1 MKTLKESLLSD
12 IDTVLKLGDDY
23 TGNNTF
29 PKKTDFKKNALMKGS
44 RYMWIFSAFKD
55 IYRDEL
61 LSYFKSSTRLNWVL
75 KQYDEIKGISVHVK
89 KDANNVYSIEV
100 YLEGV
105 SRGSFTE
112 AGILLPH
119 IRGTRITL
127 AQAKDAAYKFLC
139 NIKNNEDIFKDA
151 LFLGELK
158 QKYNI

>member
-12 IDTVLKLGDDY
+12 INDVLKSGDDY

-29 PKKTDFKKNALMKGS
+29 PKKTDFKKNALIKGV
-44 RYMWIFSAFKD
+44 RCTWLFPGFKD

-61 LSYFKSSTRLNWVL
+61 LSYFKSSTILNWIS

-89 KDANNVYSIEV
+89 KDADRMYSIEV

-119 IRGTRITL
+119 IFGNRITL

-139 NIKNNEDIFKDA
+139 NIKNDEDIFKDV

-158 QKYNI
+158 QKYTI